1 MSEKPHTVAIGAFV
15 LGALL
20 IALSI
25 ALFLLGS
32 GFGKNEKVVMVFD
45 GSVKGLNVGAPLAL
59 RGVTVG
65 QVTDVEVLLDTN
77 SVDFLM
83 VVEADLI
90 SENIHFK
97 GKESDDLRE
106 ELLRRGLRAQLNTQS
121 LLTGL
126 LYIELDFH
134 PGSELKLADID
145 SPHFQFPTVPTDLER
160 IARKL
165 QDIDPSKLIDDLNNI
180 AKDINSLVS
189 SAEFQGLPASLS
201 RALDSMTKLSEQLQ
215 QQVASSGPK
224 LDTVLDEA
232 ATTVASANTE
242 LPKLS
247 ALVQSNLE
255 VLDEAIVAFEK
266 MMSGVDGLVSSDSET
281 IYRLNKALQEVA
293 RAGKSVQ
300 SLAVTLENE
309 PEALIKGKSGDK

>member
-77 SVDFLM
+77 NVDFLM
-83 VVEADLI
+83 VVEADLM
-90 SENIHFK
+90 SDNIQFK
-97 GKESDDLRE
+97 GKESDELME

-145 SPHFQFPTVPTDLER
+145 SPHFQFPTVPTNLER
-160 IARKL
+160 IAKKL

-189 SAEFQGLPASLS
+189 STEFQDLPASLT
-201 RALDSMTKLSEQLQ
+201 RTLDSMTSLSEQLQ

-242 LPKLS
+242 LPRLS
-247 ALVQSNLE
+247 TLVQNNLE
-255 VLDEAIVAFEK
+255 VLDEAIVAFEQ
-266 MMSGVDGLVSSDSET
+266 MMSSLDGLVSSDSET

-293 RAGKSVQ
+293 RSGKSVQ

>member
-15 LGALL
+15 MGALL

-32 GFGKNEKVVMVFD
+32 GFGRNEKVVMVFD

-65 QVTDVEVLLDTN
+65 KVTDVEVLLDTN
-77 SVDFLM
+77 NIDFLM
-83 VVEADLI
+83 VVEADLMRD
-90 SENIHFK
+90 NIHFR

-126 LYIELDFH
+126 LYIEMDFH

-145 SPHFQFPTVPTDLER
+145 SSYFQFPTVPTDLQR

-189 SAEFQGLPASLS
+189 SAEFQGLPASLT
-201 RALDSMTKLSEQLQ
+201 RTLDSMTRLSEQLQ

-255 VLDEAIVAFEK
+255 VLDDAIVAFEQ
-266 MMSGVDGLVSSDSET
+266 MMSSVDGVVSSDSET

-293 RAGKSVQ
+293 RAGKSMQ

>member
-77 SVDFLM
+77 NVDFLM
-83 VVEADLI
+83 VVEADLM
-90 SENIHFK
+90 SGNIHYK
-97 GKESDDLRE
+97 GEDSDDLME

-145 SPHFQFPTVPTDLER
+145 SPHFQFPTVPTNLER
-160 IARKL
+160 IAKKL
-165 QDIDPSKLIDDLNNI
+165 QDIDPSKLIDDLHNI
-180 AKDINSLVS
+180 TEDIKSLVS
-189 SAEFQGLPASLS
+189 SAELQDLPASLT
-201 RALDSMTKLSEQLQ
+201 RTLDSLTSLSEQLQ

-242 LPKLS
+242 LPRLS

-255 VLDEAIVAFEK
+255 VMDEAIVAFEK
-266 MMSGVDGLVSSDSET
+266 MMSSVDGLVSSDSGT

>member
-15 LGALL
+15 MGALL

-77 SVDFLM
+77 NVDFLM
-83 VVEADLI
+83 VVEANLMRD
-90 SENIHFK
+90 NIHFR
-97 GKESDDLRE
+97 GNESDDLRE

-145 SPHFQFPTVPTDLER
+145 SPYFQFPTVPTDLQR
-160 IARKL
+160 IAKKL

-189 SAEFQGLPASLS
+189 SAEFQGLPASLT
-201 RALDSMTKLSEQLQ
+201 RALDSMTRLSEQLQ

-255 VLDEAIVAFEK
+255 VLDEAIVAFEQ
-266 MMSGVDGLVSSDSET
+266 MMSNLDGVVSTDSET